1 MSKIDEIMVLA
12 QEYGIYYSAWDR
24 LPNKGRKSA
33 LDEKSQ
39 ELRNAIEALAQP
51 AGEAEPVY
59 QVKQSVGASIWA
71 DVSKDEFVGA
81 IRHDLKRRILYT
93 TLQQSQPLTDEQYL
107 ELLLRTG
114 SKELLHYTAF
124 VNDTLQGGG
133 QMQLLKSAKDIRDFV
148 EAAHGIKKGGVA
160 AKKEN

>member
-1 MSKIDEIMVLA
+1 MFAVVERSLT
-12 QEYGIYYSAWDR
+12 QAWRFFD
-24 LPNKGRKSA
+24 
-33 LDEKSQ
+33 
-39 ELRNAIEALAQP
+39 NAT
-51 AGEAEPVY
+51 
-59 QVKQSVGASIWA
+59 VGT
-71 DVSKDEFVGA
+71 K
-81 IRHDLKRRILYT
+81 LYT
-93 TLQQSQPLTDEQYL
+93 TPQQSQPLTDEQYL

-124 VNDTLQGGG
+124 VNDTLQGRG

>member
-1 MSKIDEIMVLA
+1 MSKVDEIMVLA

-39 ELRNAIEALAQP
+39 ELRNAIEAIAQP
-51 AGEAEPVY
+51 AGEAKPVAIFHGRCI
-59 QVKQSVGASIWA
+59 VDCGDHGHSDIEMLKLIPAG
-71 DVSKDEFVGA
+71 SK
-81 IRHDLKRRILYT
+81 LYT
-93 TLQQSQPLTDEQYL
+93 TPQQSQPLTDKQYL

-124 VNDTLQGGG
+124 VNDTLQGRG

-148 EAAHGIKKGGVA
+148 EAAHGIKKGVT
-160 AKKEN
+160 E